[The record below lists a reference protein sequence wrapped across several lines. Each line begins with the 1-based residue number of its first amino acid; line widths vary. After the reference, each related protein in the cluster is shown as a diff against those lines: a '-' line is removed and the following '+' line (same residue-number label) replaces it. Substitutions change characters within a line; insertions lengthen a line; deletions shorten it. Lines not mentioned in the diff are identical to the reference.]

1 VSAADFYD
9 ALAPAYHLNYAD
21 WEASI
26 ARQAAALHAVLG
38 ARGVAPGSTVLDA
51 ACGVGTQS
59 LGLAALGYRVAGSDL
74 SAGAVARAR
83 TEAEARGLGIPF
95 GVADLRDLASVHA
108 REFDVVIACDNSI
121 PHLLSDAEIAAA
133 FGQMWRCT
141 TPGGT
146 CLVSVR
152 DYDAIDRA
160 GVQSR
165 PPVVHAGAEGLRI
178 LFQVWEF
185 HGQHYDLAMYV
196 VHDTRE
202 QPPAVQVMRTR
213 YYAVGIPTL
222 IELMRRAGFQDV
234 QRLDEPFYQ
243 PIVIGRRPG

>member
-1 VSAADFYD
+1 MSAVKFYD

-26 ARQAAALHAVLG
+26 ARQAAALQAVLR
-38 ARGVAPGSTVLDA
+38 ARGVAAGSTVLDA

-59 LGLAALGYRVAGSDL
+59 LGLAALGYRVTGSDL
-74 SAGAVARAR
+74 SPGAVARAR
-83 TEAEARGLGIPF
+83 AEAEARGLAIAF

-108 REFDVVIACDNSI
+108 REFDVVVACDNSI

-141 TPGGT
+141 RPGGT
-146 CLVSVR
+146 CLISVR

-165 PPVVHAGAEGLRI
+165 LPVVHSGSEVRRI
-178 LFQVWEF
+178 VFQVWDF
-185 HGQHYDLAMYV
+185 HGEHYDLSLYV
-196 VHDTRE
+196 VEDGPDG
-202 QPPAVQVMRTR
+202 PPSVQVMRTR
-213 YYAVGIPTL
+213 YYAVGIATL
-222 IELMRRAGFQDV
+222 MELMRRAGFEDV

>member
-26 ARQAAALHAVLG
+26 ARQAAALHAVFG

-59 LGLAALGYRVAGSDL
+59 LGLAALGYRVTGSDL

-83 TEAEARGLGIPF
+83 TEAEGRGLSIPF

-121 PHLLSDAEIAAA
+121 PHLLSDAEIEAA

-146 CLVSVR
+146 CLISVR
-152 DYDAIDRA
+152 DYDAIDRD

-165 PPVVHAGAEGLRI
+165 PPVVHSGSEVRRI
-178 LFQVWEF
+178 VFQVWDF
-185 HGQHYDLAMYV
+185 HGEHYDVSLYV
-196 VHDTRE
+196 VEDAPDR
-202 QPPAVQVMRTR
+202 PPSVQVMRTR
-213 YYAVGIPTL
+213 YYAVGISTL
-222 IELMRRAGFQDV
+222 MELMRRAGFEDV

-243 PIVIGRRPG
+243 PLVIGRRPG